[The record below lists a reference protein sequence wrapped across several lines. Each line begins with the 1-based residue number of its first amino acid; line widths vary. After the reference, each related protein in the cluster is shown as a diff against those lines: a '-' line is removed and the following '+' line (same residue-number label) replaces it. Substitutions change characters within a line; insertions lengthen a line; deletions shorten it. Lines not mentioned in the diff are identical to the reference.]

1 MEVTM
6 YREISKNLVEWKN
19 SKYRKPLLLLGVRQ
33 CGKTYILKDF
43 GKNEFDN
50 ICYINFESAN
60 NYSEIFD
67 YNFDVKRI
75 VKEIEL
81 ITGINLIPGKTLL
94 IMDEIQECPKA
105 LTSLKYFC
113 EDLPEFHVACAGSL
127 LGVVLKKENISFPVG
142 KVNRLQMFPMNF
154 KEFLISMKEEKYIN
168 LLSNWNFDRQIPEIY
183 HKPLTEL
190 LKTYYLVGG
199 MPEAVLEYINT
210 KNFESVKIIQ
220 DEILADYADDFSKHV
235 PYKDI
240 EKIRMIWESIPKQL
254 AKDNNKFMF
263 SHVKEGKRAH
273 ELESALQWLKNAG
286 LVNVLELVQNP
297 QIPLSF
303 NSDASYFKVYMSDVG
318 LLSRRLR
325 LSINNYLDDNSLNSA
340 IGAITENYVMNE
352 LLSQKKEPYYW
363 KSGNTAELDFIYEND
378 SNIIPL
384 EVKAATNTRA
394 KSFALFC
401 KLYNPKIGYKASLKN
416 SGINTT
422 LNTKIISIPLY
433 LLWNIDNIC

>member
-1 MEVTM
+1 M
-6 YREISKNLVEWKN
+6 YREISRKLVEWKN
-19 SKYRKPLLLLGVRQ
+19 SKHRKPLLLLGVRQ

-113 EDLPEFHVACAGSL
+113 EDLPELHVACAGSL

-325 LSINNYLDDNSLNSA
+325 LSINNYLDDNSLNIA
-340 IGAITENYVMNE
+340 IGAITENFVMNE

-363 KSGNTAELDFIYEND
+363 KSGNTAEVDFIYEND

-416 SGINTT
+416 SGINTS

>member
-1 MEVTM
+1 M
-6 YREISKNLVEWKN
+6 YREISRNLVEWKN
-19 SKYRKPLLLLGVRQ
+19 SKHRKPLLLLGVRQ

-113 EDLPEFHVACAGSL
+113 EDLPELHVACAGSL

-240 EKIRMIWESIPKQL
+240 EKIRMIW
-254 AKDNNKFMF
+254 
-263 SHVKEGKRAH
+263 
-273 ELESALQWLKNAG
+273 
-286 LVNVLELVQNP
+286 
-297 QIPLSF
+297 
-303 NSDASYFKVYMSDVG
+303 
-318 LLSRRLR
+318 
-325 LSINNYLDDNSLNSA
+325 
-340 IGAITENYVMNE
+340 
-352 LLSQKKEPYYW
+352 
-363 KSGNTAELDFIYEND
+363 
-378 SNIIPL
+378 
-384 EVKAATNTRA
+384 
-394 KSFALFC
+394 
-401 KLYNPKIGYKASLKN
+401 
-416 SGINTT
+416 
-422 LNTKIISIPLY
+422 
-433 LLWNIDNIC
+433 